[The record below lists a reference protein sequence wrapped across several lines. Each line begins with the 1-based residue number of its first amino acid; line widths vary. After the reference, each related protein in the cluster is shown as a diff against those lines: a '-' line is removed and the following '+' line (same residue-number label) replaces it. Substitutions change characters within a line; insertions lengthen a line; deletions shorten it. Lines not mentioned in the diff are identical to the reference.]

1 MERIRTNLPRPVRVS
16 WRRVLLFGGF
26 LLVLCAVGSV
36 PYLPPR
42 VTLRE
47 GMVSPYEV
55 AAPRSVEYVD
65 WERTERL
72 REEAAGAVR
81 PVYRLDPTLS
91 REAERSVHTA
101 FEAIWGIRSRR
112 PRTDLEHRE
121 QLVRLGL
128 RDQALLAAETLRRGD
143 LERVRDSTL
152 VLLRRLMREGVR
164 PEDLPTVRTRGRAL
178 VEALPFSAPSR
189 ALVAWALERALRP
202 NLLVD
207 HLQTRRQQ
215 EAARASVD
223 PVRERILRGEVIV
236 RRGDVVTAEQM
247 RKLAALGLVPPP
259 IRWEGVVG
267 TLLVLILL
275 SVLGAAYLRR
285 FQPEIWADEG
295 RLLLLCLLGLVA
307 AVGSRVIATRLSSF
321 LVPVASVTMLLAIL
335 LNPRVASF
343 AGGALALLVGVMSG
357 NDLRTSVVAYVGG
370 LTGVYVIRRV
380 QRRADLAYAGLAVA
394 GANVLAVIAVD
405 LLAATPPVELLGDV
419 GWGALNGL
427 LSGILAV
434 GALPYLEELFG
445 LVTPIKLLELSDP
458 SHPLLRRL
466 QLEAPGTYHHTV
478 LVANLAE
485 AAAEAV
491 GADALLVRVGTYYHD
506 IGKLRRPAF
515 FAENQLGRTN
525 PHDRLSPSLSA
536 LAVAAHVRDGLEL
549 ARQYRLPK
557 PVVAFIPEHHGT
569 SLIRYFYH
577 RAVERGESSVDE
589 QTYRY
594 DGPKPQSRE
603 TAIVMLADAVE
614 AAVRTL
620 PNPTPERIGSL
631 VHQLIRERLE
641 DGQLDE
647 CDLTLRDL
655 ERIAQTFTR
664 LLVGMFHPRIEY
676 PEVSLEARRA
686 QRRSGAQR
694 AEHASR

>member
-1 MERIRTNLPRPVRVS
+1 MERIRTSAPGPARISP
-16 WRRVLLFGGF
+16 RRVLLFGGF
-26 LLVLCAVGSV
+26 LLLLCAVGSV
-36 PYLPPR
+36 QYLPPR

-81 PVYRLDPTLS
+81 PVYRLDPAAT
-91 REAERSVHTA
+91 REAEQSVRAT

-112 PRTDLEHRE
+112 PQTDLKQRE

-128 RDQALLAAETLRRGD
+128 RDQALLAAETLSRTD
-143 LERVRDSTL
+143 LERVRDSAL
-152 VLLRRLMREGVR
+152 ALLRRLMREGIR
-164 PEDLPTVRTRGRAL
+164 AEDLPTARARGQVLVQAL
-178 VEALPFSAPSR
+178 SFSAPSR
-189 ALVAWALERALRP
+189 ALVGWAVDRALRA

-207 HLQTRRQQ
+207 PLQTRRQQ

-236 RRGDVVTAEQM
+236 RRGDVVTAEQL
-247 RKLAALGLVPPP
+247 RKLAALGLVSPPL
-259 IRWEGVVG
+259 RWEGVVG
-267 TLLVLILL
+267 TSLFLVLL

-285 FQPEIWADEG
+285 FQPEIWADE
-295 RLLLLCLLGLVA
+295 RQLLVLCLLSLVTA
-307 AVGSRVIATRLSSF
+307 AGSRVIATRLSGF
-321 LVPVASVTMLLAIL
+321 LVPVASVTILLAIL
-335 LNPRVASF
+335 LNPQVASF
-343 AGGALALLVGVMSG
+343 AGGFLALLTGVMSG
-357 NDLRTSVVAYVGG
+357 NDLRMSVVAYVGG

-394 GANVLAVIAVD
+394 GANVLVVTAVD
-405 LLAATPPVELLGDV
+405 LLTATPSVELLGDA

-506 IGKLRRPAF
+506 VGKLRRPAF

-557 PVVAFIPEHHGT
+557 PVMAFIQEHHGT

-577 RAVERGESSVDE
+577 RAVERGEGSVDE

-594 DGPKPQSRE
+594 EGPKPQSRE

-614 AAVRTL
+614 AAIRTL
-620 PNPTPERIGSL
+620 PNPTPDRIGS
-631 VHQLIRERLE
+631 
-641 DGQLDE
+641 
-647 CDLTLRDL
+647 
-655 ERIAQTFTR
+655 
-664 LLVGMFHPRIEY
+664 
-676 PEVSLEARRA
+676 
-686 QRRSGAQR
+686 
-694 AEHASR
+694 

>member
-1 MERIRTNLPRPVRVS
+1 VTFPRPARVS
-16 WRRVLLFGGF
+16 FRRIVLLGGF
-26 LLVLCAVGSV
+26 LLALCAVGSV
-36 PYLPPR
+36 QYLPPR

-72 REEAAGAVR
+72 REEAAAAVR
-81 PVYRLDPTLS
+81 PVYRLDSVAT
-91 REAERSVHTA
+91 REAEQSVRTA
-101 FEAIWGIRSRR
+101 FEAILGIRSRR
-112 PRTDLEHRE
+112 PQTDLDRRE

-128 RDQALLAAETLRRGD
+128 RDQALRAAEALSRAD
-143 LERVRDSTL
+143 LERVRDTTL
-152 VLLRRLMREGVR
+152 VLLKRLMREGIR
-164 PEDLPTVRTRGRAL
+164 PEDLPAARARGQVL
-178 VEALPFSAPSR
+178 VQGLPFTEPSR
-189 ALVAWALERALRP
+189 ALVTWALERALRP
-202 NLLVD
+202 NLFVD

-236 RRGDVVTAEQM
+236 RRGDVVTAEQV
-247 RKLAALGLVPPP
+247 RKLAALGLVSPPL
-259 IRWEGVVG
+259 RWEGVVG
-267 TLLVLILL
+267 TSLFLTLLV
-275 SVLGAAYLRR
+275 VLGAAYLWR
-285 FQPEIWADEG
+285 FQPEIWADER

-307 AVGSRVIATRLSSF
+307 AVGSRAIATRLSGF
-321 LVPVASVTMLLAIL
+321 LVPVASVTMLLAIF

-343 AGGALALLVGVMSG
+343 AGGVLALLTGVMGG
-357 NDLRTSVVAYVGG
+357 NDLRMSVVAYVGG

-394 GANVLAVIAVD
+394 GANALAVTAVD
-405 LLAATPPVELLGDV
+405 LVAGAPLMDLLGDA
-419 GWGALNGL
+419 GWGVLNGL

-515 FAENQLGRTN
+515 YMENQLGRTN

-536 LAVAAHVRDGLEL
+536 LVVAAHVRDGLEL

-577 RAVERGESSVDE
+577 RAVERGEGPVDE

-594 DGPKPQSRE
+594 EGPKPQSRE

-620 PNPTPERIGSL
+620 PNPTPDRIGSL
-631 VHQLIRERLE
+631 VRQLIRERLE

-655 ERIAQTFTR
+655 DRIAQTFTR
-664 LLVGMFHPRIEY
+664 ILVGMFHPRIEY

-686 QRRSGAQR
+686 QRRGGAQR
-694 AEHASR
+694 SGQASR

>member
-1 MERIRTNLPRPVRVS
+1 MERIRVTFPRPARVS
-16 WRRVLLFGGF
+16 YRRILLLGGF
-26 LLVLCAVGSV
+26 LLALCAVGSV
-36 PYLPPR
+36 QYLPPR

-72 REEAAGAVR
+72 REEAAAAVR
-81 PVYRLDPTLS
+81 PVYRLDSVAT
-91 REAERSVHTA
+91 REAEQSVRTA
-101 FEAIWGIRSRR
+101 FEAILGIRSRR
-112 PRTDLEHRE
+112 PQTDLDRRE

-128 RDQALLAAETLRRGD
+128 RDQALRAAEALSRAD
-143 LERVRDSTL
+143 LERVRDTTL
-152 VLLRRLMREGVR
+152 VLLRRLMREGIR
-164 PEDLPTVRTRGRAL
+164 PEDLPAARARGQVL
-178 VEALPFSAPSR
+178 VQGLPFTEPSR
-189 ALVAWALERALRP
+189 ALVTWALERALRP
-202 NLLVD
+202 NLFVD
-207 HLQTRRQQ
+207 RLQTRRQQ

-236 RRGDVVTAEQM
+236 RRGDVVTAEQV
-247 RKLAALGLVPPP
+247 RKLAALGLVSPPL
-259 IRWEGVVG
+259 RWEGVVG
-267 TLLVLILL
+267 TSLFLTLLV
-275 SVLGAAYLRR
+275 VLGAAYLWR
-285 FQPEIWADEG
+285 FQPEIWADER

-307 AVGSRVIATRLSSF
+307 AVGSRAIATRLSGF
-321 LVPVASVTMLLAIL
+321 LVPVASVTMLLAIF

-343 AGGALALLVGVMSG
+343 AGGVLALLTGVMGG
-357 NDLRTSVVAYVGG
+357 NDLRMSVVAYVGG

-394 GANVLAVIAVD
+394 GANALAVTAVD
-405 LLAATPPVELLGDV
+405 LVAGAPLMDLLGDA
-419 GWGALNGL
+419 GWGVLNGL

-515 FAENQLGRTN
+515 YMENQLGRTN

-536 LAVAAHVRDGLEL
+536 LVVAAHVRDGLEL

-577 RAVERGESSVDE
+577 RAVERGEGPVDE

-594 DGPKPQSRE
+594 EGPKPQSRE

-620 PNPTPERIGSL
+620 PNPTPDRIGSL
-631 VHQLIRERLE
+631 VRQLIRERLE

-655 ERIAQTFTR
+655 DRIAQTFTR
-664 LLVGMFHPRIEY
+664 ILVGMFHPRIEY
-676 PEVSLEARRA
+676 PEVSLEARRT
-686 QRRSGAQR
+686 QRRGGAQR
-694 AEHASR
+694 SGQASR